1 MSKAEEILR
10 KLAEDIPYH
19 PHVVADDD
27 SRFIIDSNT
36 RVISHVSSARPVLMQ
51 YDHNS
56 EKYTFEVSRYVEGHD
71 MTLCNRVRVHFNN
84 ISSETGEEFAD
95 VAELYD
101 LALSPEDDSILV
113 CTWTITRQATQFAG
127 TLAFLV
133 QFECIDDNGE
143 SVYEWHS
150 DIYRGVQVKKSHNNA
165 EQAVIEYSNV
175 LEQWYQRI
183 FGAGDSVMADVVAAG
198 DEQCITIADKG
209 DGYIMSI
216 TEEGQKQLEAV
227 VTEGSTLVETLSTV
241 GASQLAAIDTASN
254 AQLEAIVSKGEETLA
269 TIPEDYTTTYNMAE
283 EALRRKANV
292 IELDAEGENIVVN
305 DSSDAYLLGLNVYGR
320 TTQVKTSGKNLCSLN
335 NITFTKME
343 NAPLDV
349 VIPAGTY
356 YVSLLAKSSDTE
368 DNSCVIN
375 FYSNDAYVNGIRFDR
390 NTRIKQ
396 RVALTQDVTNLYCY
410 ASTSYLDGENDTA
423 TFSDIMITVD
433 ENAEYEPYTGGIP
446 APNPEYPQELVSV
459 ENPVVTIRGKNLI
472 PFPYTDTTVTKNGI
486 TFTVNDDGS
495 IRVSGT
501 ATKVSVFTVFQGSLP
516 LNGVFTLSGVTNNV
530 SPSTH
535 YMQPY
540 VDGVFKDAQING
552 GRTYEING
560 NLSQISLYVKNGE
573 TVNCTIYPQLE
584 FGDHA
589 TDYEPSKPVQHLTV
603 NRALHGI
610 PVTSGGNYTDA
621 NGQQWICDE
630 IDFERGVYVQR
641 TKKFVLSELN
651 PDTWYTWGVSKN
663 TDGVT
668 GFYHYFTE
676 PVLLDFV
683 LCNIGLYGAQTW
695 GGVKPGV
702 GASAN
707 SKYLTLSLRNEILAD
722 TSSDEK
728 AIESLRTLLTDTNV
742 TMLAAIEPIV
752 TPLTEEE
759 IAYYKKLKTYYH
771 NTTVINDHNA
781 RMAIKYAA
789 DTEIFL
795 RDNQPKPTDEQIL
808 DAVTEYASQNG
819 VQYPTDEHIAAV
831 IAKYLRENP
840 IDTGSKL
847 TIGTANLLADKWVGS
862 VSPYSQVVTIHG
874 VTPYSQVDLTPSV
887 EQLAVFHEKD
897 LTFVTENEDGIV
909 TVYAIGQKPTNDYTI
924 QVTIKEVSV

>member
-1 MSKAEEILR
+1 MSQAEAL
-10 KLAEDIPYH
+10 LQSMTEDVHTHEHTVIDHDSYFVIDP
-19 PHVVADDD
+19 D
-27 SRFIIDSNT
+27 SRVIENASQTENT
-36 RVISHVSSARPVLMQ
+36 VMQ

-56 EKYTFEVSRYVEGHD
+56 EKFTFELPRHIEGHD

-84 ISSETGEEFAD
+84 IELDEFGIPVAENAD

-101 LALSPEDDSILV
+101 LAVCPDDSDKVRCSWSIA
-113 CTWTITRQATQFAG
+113 RQATQLAG
-127 TLAFLV
+127 TLSFLV
-133 QFECIDDNGE
+133 QFECINDAGI
-143 SVYEWHS
+143 SVYEWHT
-150 DIYRGVQVKKSHNNA
+150 DIYTDAVVKKGRNNA

-183 FGAGDSVMADVVAAG
+183 FGAGDSVIAAVAAEG
-198 DEQCITIADKG
+198 DR
-209 DGYIMSI
+209 
-216 TEEGQKQLEAV
+216 QK
-227 VTEGSTLVETLSTV
+227 
-241 GASQLAAIDTASN
+241 
-254 AQLEAIVSKGEETLA
+254 EAIARKAEETLA
-269 TIPEDYTTTYNMAE
+269 TIPEDYTTTHNMAE
-283 EALRRKANV
+283 EALRRKADA
-292 IELDAEGENIVVN
+292 IELDTEGESISID
-305 DSSDAYLLGLNVYGR
+305 DSSDTHLLGLKLYG
-320 TTQVKTSGKNLCSLN
+320 KTVQDGVP
-335 NITFTKME
+335 TPE
-343 NAPLDV
+343 AP
-349 VIPAGTY
+349 
-356 YVSLLAKSSDTE
+356 
-368 DNSCVIN
+368 
-375 FYSNDAYVNGIRFDR
+375 
-390 NTRIKQ
+390 
-396 RVALTQDVTNLYCY
+396 
-410 ASTSYLDGENDTA
+410 
-423 TFSDIMITVD
+423 VD
-433 ENAEYEPYTGGIP
+433 M
-446 APNPEYPQELVSV
+446 VSV

-501 ATKVSVFTVFQGSLP
+501 ATNVSVFTVFQGSLP
-516 LNGVFTLSGVTNNV
+516 LNDVFTLSGVTNDV

-560 NLSQISLYVKNGE
+560 NLTQISLYVKNGE
-573 TVNCTIYPQLE
+573 TVNCTIHPQLE
-584 FGDHA
+584 IGDHA
-589 TDYEPSKPVQHLTV
+589 TEYEPSKPIHSLTI
-603 NRALHGI
+603 NHTLRGI
-610 PVTSGGNYTDA
+610 PVTSGGNYTDV

-728 AIESLRTLLTDTNV
+728 AIESLKTLLADTNV
-742 TMLAAIEPIV
+742 TMLAAIEPIE

-771 NTTVINDHNA
+771 NTMILNDSRA
-781 RMAIKYAA
+781 MMKVKYNA
-789 DTEIFL
+789 DTK
-795 RDNQPKPTDEQIL
+795 QYIL
-808 DAVTEYASQNG
+808 DAVRTGLVSPEEVQNAVNEYLK
-819 VQYPTDEHIAAV
+819 D
-831 IAKYLRENP
+831 NP
-840 IDTGSKL
+840 VDAGLKL
-847 TIGTANLLADKWVGS
+847 TLGIVELLADRWISKNENLH
-862 VSPYSQVVTIHG
+862 SQVVTIEG

-887 EQLAVFHEKD
+887 EQLVAFYEKD
-897 LTFVTENEDGIV
+897 LTFVTENEEGVV
-909 TVYAIGQKPTNDYTI
+909 TVYAIGQKPTNDYSI
-924 QVTIKEVSV
+924 QATIKEVAV

>member
-1 MSKAEEILR
+1 MNQAEALLKSLTEEVPIH
-10 KLAEDIPYH
+10 D
-19 PHVVADDD
+19 HVVTDQD
-27 SRFIIDSNT
+27 SYFVINPDT
-36 RVISHVSSARPVLMQ
+36 RVIENASRTKNVLMQ

-56 EKYTFEVSRYVEGHD
+56 EKFTFELARYVEGHD

-84 ISSETGEEFAD
+84 VDGITNEENAD

-101 LALSPEDDSILV
+101 LAVCPDDESKVL
-113 CTWTITRQATQFAG
+113 CSWTITRQATQLVG
-127 TLAFLV
+127 TLNFLV
-133 QFECIDDNGE
+133 QYECIDDAGN
-143 SVYEWHS
+143 SVYEWHT
-150 DIYRGVQVKKSHNNA
+150 DIYTDVEVKKGRNNA
-165 EQAVIEYSNV
+165 EQAVIEYSNI

-183 FGAGDSVMADVVAAG
+183 FGAGDSVVAKVVAAG

-209 DGYIMSI
+209 DGYITSI
-216 TEEGQKQLEAV
+216 DEEGQK
-227 VTEGSTLVETLSTV
+227 
-241 GASQLAAIDTASN
+241 
-254 AQLEAIVSKGEETLA
+254 QLEAIVSKGEATLA

-292 IELDAEGENIVVN
+292 IELAAEGESIIID
-305 DSSDAYLLGLNVYGR
+305 DSSDAHLLGLNVYGR
-320 TTQVKTSGKNLCSLN
+320 TTQVKTFGKNLCSLN

-349 VIPAGTY
+349 AIPAGTY
-356 YVSLLAKSSDTE
+356 YVSLLAKSSDTD

-501 ATKVSVFTVFQGSLP
+501 ATNVSVFTVFQGSLP

-540 VDGVFKDAQING
+540 VDGIFKDAQING

-560 NLSQISLYVKNGE
+560 NLTQISLYVKNGE

-584 FGDHA
+584 IGDHA
-589 TDYEPSKPVQHLTV
+589 TEYEPSKPIHSLTI
-603 NRALHGI
+603 NHTLHGI
-610 PVTSGGNYTDA
+610 PVTSGGNYTDV

-742 TMLAAIEPIV
+742 TMLAAIEPIE

-759 IAYYKKLKTYYH
+759 IAYYKKLKTHYH

-781 RMAIKYAA
+781 HMAIKYAA

-808 DAVTEYASQNG
+808 DAVIKYASQNG
-819 VQYPTDEHIAAV
+819 VQVPTDDHIAAV
-831 IAKYLRENP
+831 IAKYLRENT

-847 TIGTANLLADKWVGS
+847 TIGTVELPADKWVERS
-862 VSPYSQVVTIHG
+862 ENLHSQVVRIDG

-887 EQLAVFHEKD
+887 EQLVVFYEKD
-897 LTFVTENEDGIV
+897 LTFVTENEEGVV
-909 TVYAIGQKPTNDYTI
+909 TVYAIGQKPTNDYSI
-924 QVTIKEVSV
+924 QVTIKEVAV

>member
-1 MSKAEEILR
+1 MNQAEALLKSLTEEVPIH
-10 KLAEDIPYH
+10 D
-19 PHVVADDD
+19 HVVTDQD
-27 SRFIIDSNT
+27 SYFVINPDT
-36 RVISHVSSARPVLMQ
+36 RVIENASRTKNILMQ

-56 EKYTFEVSRYVEGHD
+56 EKFTFELTRYVEGHD

-84 ISSETGEEFAD
+84 VDGITNEENAD

-101 LALSPEDDSILV
+101 LAVCPDDESKVL
-113 CTWTITRQATQFAG
+113 CSWTITRQATQLVG
-127 TLAFLV
+127 TLNFLV
-133 QFECIDDNGE
+133 QYECIDDAGN
-143 SVYEWHS
+143 SVYEWHT
-150 DIYRGVQVKKSHNNA
+150 DIYTDVEVKKGRNNA
-165 EQAVIEYSNV
+165 EQAVIEYSNI

-183 FGAGDSVMADVVAAG
+183 FGAGDSVVAKVVAAG

-209 DGYIMSI
+209 DGYITSI
-216 TEEGQKQLEAV
+216 DEEGQK
-227 VTEGSTLVETLSTV
+227 
-241 GASQLAAIDTASN
+241 
-254 AQLEAIVSKGEETLA
+254 QLEAIVSKGEATLA

-292 IELDAEGENIVVN
+292 IELAAEGESIIID
-305 DSSDAYLLGLNVYGR
+305 DSSDAHLLGLNVYGR

-335 NITFTKME
+335 NITFTKMV

-349 VIPAGTY
+349 AIPAGTY
-356 YVSLLAKSSDTE
+356 YVSLLAKSSDTD

-375 FYSNDAYVNGIRFDR
+375 FYSNDTYVNGIRFDR

-446 APNPEYPQELVSV
+446 APNPEYPQELASV
-459 ENPVVTIRGKNLI
+459 ENSVVTIRGKNLI

-501 ATKVSVFTVFQGSLP
+501 ATNVSVFTVFQGSLP

-540 VDGVFKDAQING
+540 VDGIFKDAQING

-560 NLSQISLYVKNGE
+560 NLTQISLYVKNGE

-641 TKKFVLSELN
+641 VGVFVADDANVISTDIYPQGSDRHVFRYRRGSN
-651 PDTWYTWGVSKN
+651 PDILLGSTTYQNYGFCNLFEYADNPVYGN
-663 TDGVT
+663 TKDRCAVAYNDVIAVRCDYFSGDSDGFAKWAV
-668 GFYHYFTE
+668 E
-676 PVLLDFV
+676 
-683 LCNIGLYGAQTW
+683 NA
-695 GGVKPGV
+695 
-702 GASAN
+702 
-707 SKYLTLSLRNEILAD
+707 LTVQYILA
-722 TSSDEK
+722 TP
-728 AIESLRTLLTDTNV
+728 IES
-742 TMLAAIEPIV
+742 
-752 TPLTEEE
+752 PLTEEE
-759 IAYYKKLKTYYH
+759 IAYYKKLKTHYH

-781 RMAIKYAA
+781 HMAIKYAA
-789 DTEIFL
+789 DTKLFV
-795 RDNQPKPTDEQIL
+795 L
-808 DAVTEYASQNG
+808 DAVRTGVVSPEEIQNAVNEYIDQNG
-819 VQYPTDEHIAAV
+819 VQSVSDEHIREIAEQVVSESDTITNGQIASEV
-831 IAKYLRENP
+831 AKYLRENP

>member
-1 MSKAEEILR
+1 MNQAEALLKSLTKEVPIH
-10 KLAEDIPYH
+10 D
-19 PHVVADDD
+19 HVVTDQD
-27 SRFIIDSNT
+27 SYFVINPDT
-36 RVISHVSSARPVLMQ
+36 RVIENASRTKNILMQ

-56 EKYTFEVSRYVEGHD
+56 EKFTFELTRYVEGHD

-84 ISSETGEEFAD
+84 VDGITNEENAD

-101 LALSPEDDSILV
+101 LAVCPDDESKVL
-113 CTWTITRQATQFAG
+113 CSWTITRQATQLVG
-127 TLAFLV
+127 TLNFLV
-133 QFECIDDNGE
+133 QYECIDDAGN
-143 SVYEWHS
+143 SVYEWHT
-150 DIYRGVQVKKSHNNA
+150 DIYTDVGVKKGRNNA
-165 EQAVIEYSNV
+165 EQAVIEYSNI

-183 FGAGDSVMADVVAAG
+183 FGAGDSVVAKVVAAG

-209 DGYIMSI
+209 DGYITSI
-216 TEEGQKQLEAV
+216 DEEGQK
-227 VTEGSTLVETLSTV
+227 
-241 GASQLAAIDTASN
+241 
-254 AQLEAIVSKGEETLA
+254 QLEAIVSKGEATLA

-292 IELDAEGENIVVN
+292 IELAAEGESIIID
-305 DSSDAYLLGLNVYGR
+305 DSSDAHLLGLNVYGR

-349 VIPAGTY
+349 AIPAGTY
-356 YVSLLAKSSDTE
+356 YVSLLAKSSDTD

-375 FYSNDAYVNGIRFDR
+375 FYSNDAYVTGIRFDR

-501 ATKVSVFTVFQGSLP
+501 ATNVSVFTVFQGSLP

-540 VDGVFKDAQING
+540 VDGIFKDAQING

-560 NLSQISLYVKNGE
+560 KLTQISLYVKNGE

-589 TDYEPSKPVQHLTV
+589 TDYEPSKPIQSLTI
-603 NRALHGI
+603 NRTLHGV

-630 IDFERGVYVQR
+630 IDFERGVFVQR
-641 TKKFVLSELN
+641 VGHVML
-651 PDTWYTWGVSKN
+651 
-663 TDGVT
+663 DGSDSWVYYNYET
-668 GFYHYFTE
+668 IHYGFNIWN
-676 PVLLDFV
+676 LLDETYTRAVGMSNQFKIV
-683 LCNIGLYGAQTW
+683 
-695 GGVKPGV
+695 GV
-702 GASAN
+702 GSGECIWVGVNNGNIYAI
-707 SKYLTLSLRNEILAD
+707 SKEWYDKGLDAWKQHLNETPLEIIYARI
-722 TSSDEK
+722 
-728 AIESLRTLLTDTNV
+728 APIE
-742 TMLAAIEPIV
+742 

-771 NTTVINDHNA
+771 NTTVINDNNA
-781 RMAIKYAA
+781 PMAIKYAV
-789 DTEIFL
+789 DTKMFVLGAVRTGLVSPEEIQNAVNEYIDQNGVQSVSDEHI
-795 RDNQPKPTDEQIL
+795 REIAERVVSENDTVTDEQI
-808 DAVTEYASQNG
+808 ASE
-819 VQYPTDEHIAAV
+819 V
-831 IAKYLRENP
+831 AKYLRENP

-847 TIGTANLLADKWVGS
+847 TIGTVNLLADKWVGS

-887 EQLAVFHEKD
+887 EQLAIFHEKD

-909 TVYAIGQKPTNDYTI
+909 TVYAIGQKPTNDYAI
-924 QVTIKEVSV
+924 QVTIKEVSA